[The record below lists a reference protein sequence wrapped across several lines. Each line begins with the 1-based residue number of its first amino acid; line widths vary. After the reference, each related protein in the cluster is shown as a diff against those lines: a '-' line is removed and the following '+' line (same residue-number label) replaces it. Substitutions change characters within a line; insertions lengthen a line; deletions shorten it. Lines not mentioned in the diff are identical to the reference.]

1 MQQANPNYIQVA
13 INFKT
18 DIFNCIRYVVLR
30 YYYFYFLLVNIVS
43 NMRTSIKFRQRIKC
57 FGNLNSEEC
66 FQSIWHNYTDPLCGE
81 EWFAEL
87 NVGRTNEIKAMIH
100 LCTQKGYIII
110 RYTYHYLGRRLIC
123 ILGSA
128 HRLFIIYKHNT
139 LQFY

>member
-1 MQQANPNYIQVA
+1 MPTKFIVSSNG
-13 INFKT
+13 
-18 DIFNCIRYVVLR
+18 IFIFSLM
-30 YYYFYFLLVNIVS
+30 NIVS
-43 NMRTSIKFRQRIKC
+43 NVRTWIKFCQRIKC
-57 FGNLNSEEC
+57 VGNLHSEEC

-128 HRLFIIYKHNT
+128 HKLLMIYIHNNKW
-139 LQFY
+139 LLSQFF